1 MDKKN
6 LLEQLK
12 EAVSNH
18 NIYDFIA
25 NNYWQMSKEE
35 LKDIILELDF
45 AIYSVVKNEKLK
57 NDIYD
62 EIDENL
68 ADRGVYDYE

>member
-25 NNYWQMSKEE
+25 NNYWKMSKEE

-45 AIYSVVKNEKLK
+45 TIYSVVKNETLK
-57 NDIYD
+57 NSIY
-62 EIDENL
+62 EELDENL
-68 ADRGVYDYE
+68 AERGVYDCE